1 MTSDQPFADLVPWSG
16 PNPTIENE
24 ARHPDKGDYLRAAVQ
39 GEAPSAQVI
48 PLFALGGLPKA

>member
-1 MTSDQPFADLVPWSG
+1 MTTDQTFAALVRWSG

-24 ARHPDKGDYLRAAVQ
+24 ARHPDKGDYLDVAVQ